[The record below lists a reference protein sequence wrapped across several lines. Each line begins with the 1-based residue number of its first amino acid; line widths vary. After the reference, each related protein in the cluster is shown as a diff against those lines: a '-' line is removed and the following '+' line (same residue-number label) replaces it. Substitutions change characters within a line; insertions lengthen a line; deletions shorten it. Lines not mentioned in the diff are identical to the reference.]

1 MPHTGILPPEVRLI
15 SNEYGRQFLDI
26 KHPAVRARIALQGAH
41 IIDCVPAGQPPLL
54 WMSPTDPC
62 RPGTAL
68 RGGVPICWPWFADE
82 RSGPAHGIARTSDW
96 QLQEVQVDNASVR
109 LLLSLPQEDI
119 VRQLPNENWAVEVE
133 FVLGAELKI
142 ALTTT
147 HTGTA
152 PQPLSQALHSYLPV
166 ADIEDADITGLLGC
180 AYIDKLQEGATV
192 IQQSALRFEGE
203 VDRIYF
209 NHGADVRLCA
219 GDDALCVHREG
230 SESVVIWNPWREKAS
245 RLSQFPVDGYR
256 TMVCIEAANAGP
268 DGRILG
274 PGDRH
279 TLSTVISRSC

>member
-82 RSGPAHGIARTSDW
+82 RSGSAHGIARTSDW

-192 IQQSALRFEGE
+192 IQQSAL
-203 VDRIYF
+203 
-209 NHGADVRLCA
+209 
-219 GDDALCVHREG
+219 
-230 SESVVIWNPWREKAS
+230 
-245 RLSQFPVDGYR
+245 
-256 TMVCIEAANAGP
+256 
-268 DGRILG
+268 
-274 PGDRH
+274 
-279 TLSTVISRSC
+279 